1 MLAERLEVQR
11 LQQPDGPD
19 ALRLRLQHIV
29 VVAGEHDEA
38 GAGVQRQRELHEV
51 QAVELRQ
58 ADVGEQ
64 RGHTMCGELRPR
76 FPEGRTREHREALAR
91 QPL

>member
-1 MLAERLEVQR
+1 MLTERLEVQR

-19 ALRLRLQHIV
+19 ALRLRLEHIV
-29 VVAGEHDEA
+29 AVAGEHDKA
-38 GAGVQRQRELHEV
+38 GARMQRQRELHQV
-51 QAVELRQ
+51 QPIELRQ

-64 RGHTMCGELRPR
+64 RRHTLRGKLGPR
-76 FPEGRTREHREALAR
+76 FPEGRTREHRETLAP